1 MGESMAEKTVPHTE
15 QSLTQ
20 VALNL
25 GLHPDAAINQG
36 PPEGKGKGVTIGRSR
51 ILLPPAS
58 VTTLCGTS
66 LRPSEG
72 SVGAML
78 TSEVLCRRGAAFV
91 SVRTIKRHHHH
102 QGSQVK
108 CFALKCCA
116 GEEPRRERGRI
127 CREEEFVERKNL

>member
-1 MGESMAEKTVPHTE
+1 MAEKTVPHTE

-58 VTTLCGTS
+58 VT
-66 LRPSEG
+66 
-72 SVGAML
+72 
-78 TSEVLCRRGAAFV
+78 
-91 SVRTIKRHHHH
+91 
-102 QGSQVK
+102 
-108 CFALKCCA
+108 
-116 GEEPRRERGRI
+116 RERV
-127 CREEEFVERKNL
+127 CCLLVLNLVSSTLSCIRQPRPRLLVWYKPETE

>member
-1 MGESMAEKTVPHTE
+1 MAEKTVPHTE

-78 TSEVLCRRGAAFV
+78 TSEVLCRRGGASAE
-91 SVRTIKRHHHH
+91 RK
-102 QGSQVK
+102 
-108 CFALKCCA
+108 
-116 GEEPRRERGRI
+116 RERGRVCCKLRFASYVCNYETQGQGSCFLMGESAFCLGVMLRRPVAI
-127 CREEEFVERKNL
+127 V